1 MAVNYNCWCVKSTL
15 IVSLVIALCLSI
27 GKTKSVLYMAVNYN
41 CWCVK
46 STLIVSLVIALCLS
60 IGKTKSVFIYGGE
73 L

>member
-1 MAVNYNCWCVKSTL
+1 
-15 IVSLVIALCLSI
+15 
-27 GKTKSVLYMAVNYN
+27 MAVNYN